1 MHLGLLAA
9 DLSHRHGWA
18 HHCLSLI
25 RALKRAGAQMT
36 VITSRSSPEVD
47 GIHQHRLLPDT
58 NPMQKNLLLHSLRRA
73 PEIGRLLRGCDLI
86 HAMIEPYAPVGAW
99 VAAGRPFV
107 VTAHGSYIDLLTRRR
122 KPVGTIYRWA
132 FSRAQP
138 IVCVSRYTASVI
150 GDILP
155 GARLEVIQNAVDPAH
170 FVSLPEHGVEKR
182 GPTVLA
188 VGAVKLRKG
197 TLELVR
203 AMQTVRAAVPDAQCV
218 IIGSTDAEPGY
229 SHQVA
234 AEIDVLGLQDCVHLL
249 GHVPE
254 ETKLAWYGAADV
266 FALPSLH
273 VGRKF
278 EGFGL
283 IYLEAS
289 ASGLPVIGT
298 LDSGAE
304 DAIEQ
309 GVTGLLVPQSGVT
322 GALADA
328 IISLLRDPARAAQMG
343 AAGRESVQ
351 NRTWDSAAR
360 QWLALYENLL
370 DENLTGR

>member
-1 MHLGLLAA
+1 MHLGLLAS

-25 RALKRAGAQMT
+25 QALQHAGVQMT
-36 VITSRSSPEVD
+36 VITSHNGPDVD
-47 GIHQHRLLPDT
+47 ELEQHRLLPDT
-58 NPMQKNLLLHSLRRA
+58 NPMQKNLLLHTLTRA
-73 PEIGRLLRGCDLI
+73 PEVGRLLRDCDLV

-99 VAAGRPFV
+99 VAAGRPFM

-122 KPVGTIYRWA
+122 QPVGTIYRWA
-132 FSRAQP
+132 FKRARP
-138 IVCVSRYTASVI
+138 IVCVSRYTARVI
-150 GDILP
+150 GEILP
-155 GARLEVIQNAVDPAH
+155 GARLDVINNAVDPAH
-170 FVSLPEHGVEKR
+170 FADLPKNAVEKR

-203 AMQTVRAAVPDAQCV
+203 AMNAVREAVPDVQC
-218 IIGSTDAEPGY
+218 ILIGSTDAEPGY

-234 AEIDVLGLQDCVHLL
+234 AEINVLGLQDCVHLL

-266 FALPSLH
+266 FALPSMH
-273 VGRKF
+273 VGRRF

-298 LDSGAE
+298 LASGAE
-304 DAIEQ
+304 DAIEH

-322 GALADA
+322 GATADA
-328 IISLLRDPARAAQMG
+328 IISLLRDPERASRMG
-343 AAGRESVQ
+343 AAGRTAAQ
-351 NRTWDSAAR
+351 ARTWDSAAQ
-360 QWLALYENLL
+360 QWLALYEGCLSGKRQ
-370 DENLTGR
+370 D

>member
-1 MHLGLLAA
+1 MYLGLLAS

-25 RALKRAGAQMT
+25 RALQRAGVQMT
-36 VITSRSSPEVD
+36 VITSHNSPDVD
-47 GIHQHRLLPDT
+47 GIEQHRLLPDT
-58 NPMQKNLLLHSLRRA
+58 NPMQKNLLLHSLLRA
-73 PEIGRLLRGCDLI
+73 PEVGRLLRDCDVI

-99 VAAGRPFV
+99 IAAGRPFV
-107 VTAHGSYIDLLTRRR
+107 VTAHGSYIDLLMRRR
-122 KPVGTIYRWA
+122 KPVGTIYRWS
-132 FSRAQP
+132 FKRALP
-138 IVCVSRYTASVI
+138 IVCVSHYTARVI
-150 GDILP
+150 GDLLP
-155 GARLEVIQNAVDPAH
+155 DARLEVINNAVDPAQ
-170 FVSLPEHGVEKR
+170 FANLSKDAVQKR

-203 AMQTVRAAVPDAQCV
+203 AMPAVRAAVPDVQCV

-234 AEIDVLGLQDCVHLL
+234 AEINVLGLQDCVHLL
-249 GHVPE
+249 GHVSE

-266 FALPSLH
+266 FALPSMN

-298 LDSGAE
+298 RGSGAE
-304 DAIEQ
+304 DAIEH

-328 IISLLRDPARAAQMG
+328 IISLLRDPARASQMG
-343 AAGRESVQ
+343 AVGRASVQ
-351 NRTWDSAAR
+351 NRTWDSAAQ
-360 QWLALYENLL
+360 QWLALYETLS
-370 DENLTGR
+370 